1 MRPREAGPNIR
12 RHSPK
17 PVIAVAHLSAAH
29 FAQEVALA
37 LDEGGEDVRFLTT
50 LTPDGED
57 LAASFLWLS
66 GDTSRRRLDPSL
78 KNKTLTYPWR
88 ELARL
93 IDGKLSRSEIRRDRI
108 FNWALDGFDA
118 WVAKQLKSP
127 VSMVYGYETQ
137 CLRTFTAA
145 RERGIKTVLDLPS
158 PEHDY
163 VENLLAAE
171 YAKFP
176 ELKTPAKEYFRGL
189 QTERTARRH
198 REFELADVVVANSS
212 FTAKTWAA
220 AGLDG
225 SKIRV
230 VTLGG
235 PPPEPHGADGGSH
248 GRGPLRLVWAGTFS
262 VRKGAHYLLEA
273 WRRWNPGD
281 AAVLDVFG
289 SVALPDSLMEN
300 LPGNIVLHGPVARQ
314 RVLEEFVRGDL
325 LVFPTLC
332 DGFGLVVLEAMSRG
346 LPVLTTTQAGAGDLV
361 EDRVNGLLVEAG
373 SAKQLVEALG
383 WATSNREALGTM
395 RGAALETAS
404 KNQWKDYGVRLRE
417 ALGRLA

>member
-1 MRPREAGPNIR
+1 
-12 RHSPK
+12 
-17 PVIAVAHLSAAH
+17 
-29 FAQEVALA
+29 
-37 LDEGGEDVRFLTT
+37 FLR
-50 LTPDGED
+50 
-57 LAASFLWLS
+57 LS

-78 KNKTLTYPWR
+78 ENKTLTYPWR
-88 ELARL
+88 ELVRL
-93 IDGKLSRSEIRRDRI
+93 IDGKLNRDEIRRDRI
-108 FNWALDGFDA
+108 FHWALDGFDA
-118 WVAKQLKSP
+118 WAAKQMKPP
-127 VSMVYGYETQ
+127 VRMVYGYETQ

-189 QTERTARRH
+189 QKERTARRH

-212 FTAKTWAA
+212 LTAKTWAA

-235 PPPEPHGADGGSH
+235 PPPEAHGAHGGSR
-248 GRGPLRLVWAGTFS
+248 GKGPLRLVWAGTFS

-273 WRRWNPGD
+273 WRRWNPED
-281 AAVLDVFG
+281 AVVLDVFG
-289 SVALPDSLMEN
+289 SVALPDSLMAN
-300 LPGNIVLHGPVARQ
+300 LSENIVFHGPVNREC
-314 RVLEEFVRGDL
+314 VLEKFLRSDL

-346 LPVLTTTQAGAGDLV
+346 LPVLTTKQAGASDLV
-361 EDRVNGLLVEAG
+361 KDQVNGLVVEA
-373 SAKQLVEALG
+373 ANTDRLVDVLQ
-383 WATSNREALGTM
+383 WAASNREALGTM
-395 RGAALETAS
+395 RAAALQTAEE
-404 KNQWKDYGVRLRE
+404 NQWKDYGVKLRN
-417 ALGRLA
+417 AILVGK